1 MSKELFITLP
11 SLRIGKIVEVSGNQ
25 IRIEL
30 KEERRIIDSTLKKL
44 EDFLKTNDV

>member
-1 MSKELFITLP
+1 MREIIEEKN
-11 SLRIGKIVEVSGNQ
+11 NQ